1 MEQRLGEK
9 ALQSILIAIKI
20 WIIKKERGKLI
31 HLSLICFWKEMFVTG
46 ASFSHTFLKT
56 TLPKMTRE
64 DTLGTKK
71 ILNEKNETGS
81 LANESLWKNY
91 PWHINQLQK

>member
-1 MEQRLGEK
+1 MQVQLGDK

-20 WIIKKERGKLI
+20 WIRKKERGKLI

-46 ASFSHTFLKT
+46 ASFSHTSLKT
-56 TLPKMTRE
+56 TLPKVTRE
-64 DTLGTKK
+64 DTLGTKNV
-71 ILNEKNETGS
+71 LNEKNETGS

-91 PWHINQLQK
+91 RWHIKLLQK